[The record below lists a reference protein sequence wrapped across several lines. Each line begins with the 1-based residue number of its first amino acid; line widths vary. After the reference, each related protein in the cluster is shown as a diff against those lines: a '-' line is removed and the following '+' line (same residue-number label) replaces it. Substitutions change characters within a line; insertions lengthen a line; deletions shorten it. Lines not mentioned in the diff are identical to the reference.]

1 MQTSVNLFFTP
12 PCIYWHSDFFLS
24 MCTVLP
30 IFILGFLGFFY
41 KYIFLMLAI
50 PFFIFF
56 PLESRFYSSI
66 PTTLTGASLQ
76 SSPLPVPASASA
88 LEAKIPAH
96 GLPFK
101 IPAAHAASAA
111 ARVWHGSRDI
121 VKLSSCHNSQL
132 LPSLLSFFQRTNYE
146 VWVYMVI
153 IFYLSSQNSL
163 AVISITTEMAFS
175 CSVFVI
181 FYSFIVWLLLYS
193 ASSLRKGIVSVH
205 SYTPVASMLP
215 GIY

>member
-111 ARVWHGSRDI
+111 ARV
-121 VKLSSCHNSQL
+121 
-132 LPSLLSFFQRTNYE
+132 
-146 VWVYMVI
+146 
-153 IFYLSSQNSL
+153 
-163 AVISITTEMAFS
+163 
-175 CSVFVI
+175 
-181 FYSFIVWLLLYS
+181 
-193 ASSLRKGIVSVH
+193 
-205 SYTPVASMLP
+205 
-215 GIY
+215 